1 MKKNIN
7 TNALKISSFVIILF
21 PIFLITGPFFPD
33 LICTFAAIYF
43 LFFIFKNNQ
52 FKLLDNYFFYF
63 FLAIYI
69 YLNLNSLNSFDASIS
84 FKTSLAYIRVIIFIF
99 FISLVIK
106 ENFNILKYIYFSIFL
121 AFTFLFIDTLF
132 RFFFHINIFGSAVVV
147 DSRMSSFFGE
157 EKIMGSYISRIL
169 PLMIGISYLLNIKN
183 SLLLNAIILFISSIL
198 IILSGERVASLY
210 LAIFVFFYFFL
221 NSKYFL
227 TFFVSIII
235 VFSLIIS
242 VNPVSIKRIVFHT
255 VNQKQETN
263 YFLSYRHIL
272 HLKTAYDMF
281 VDKKFL
287 GHGLKSFRHL
297 CHSEKYKLNVTKKI
311 KKDIDNFKLE
321 NKHLI
326 IPKYFNLII
335 PQYLEEYDTGC
346 NTHPH
351 NIYFEFLAE
360 IGLIGFIFFFILFI
374 YITIQLIINFYKL
387 IIKKDYNKFI
397 YAKFFILLGIFITMI
412 PMVPSGSYFNNW
424 LLLISYFP
432 MGFYLSILNRTND

>member
-1 MKKNIN
+1 MKKYIN
-7 TNALKISSFVIILF
+7 TNGFKISSFAIISF
-21 PIFLITGPFFPD
+21 PIFLITGPFLPD

-52 FKLLDNYFFYF
+52 LKLLDNYFFYF

-69 YLNLNSLNSFDASIS
+69 YLNLNSLNSFDPSIS
-84 FKTSLAYIRVIIFIF
+84 FKTSLGYIRVIIFIF

-106 ENFNILKYIYFSIFL
+106 ENFYILKYIYFSIFL
-121 AFTFLFIDTLF
+121 AFMFLFIDTLF
-132 RFFFHINIFGSAVVV
+132 GFFFRINIFGTAVVV

-157 EKIMGSYISRIL
+157 EMIMGSYISRIL

-210 LAIFVFFYFFL
+210 LIIFILFYFFL
-221 NSKYFL
+221 NSKYLL
-227 TFFVSIII
+227 TFLFSIII
-235 VFSLIIS
+235 ALSLIIS
-242 VNPVSIKRIVFHT
+242 FNPSSIKRIVLHT
-255 VNQKQETN
+255 INQKQETN

-281 VDKKFL
+281 VDNKFL

-297 CHSEKYKLNVTKKI
+297 CSSEKYKSSVIKKI
-311 KKDIDNFKLE
+311 ENDINNFKLE
-321 NKHLI
+321 NKNLLI
-326 IPKYFNLII
+326 PE
-335 PQYLEEYDTGC
+335 YLKEHDNGC

-351 NIYFEFLAE
+351 NIYFEFLSE
-360 IGLIGFIFFFILFI
+360 IGLIGFIFFFIIFI
-374 YITIQLIINFYKL
+374 YITIQLILNFYKL
-387 IIKKDYNKFI
+387 IIKKIHNKFI
-397 YAKFFILLGIFITMI
+397 YAKFFILLGMFITMI

-432 MGFYLSILNRTND
+432 MGFYLSIFNKTND

>member
-1 MKKNIN
+1 M
-7 TNALKISSFVIILF
+7 L
-21 PIFLITGPFFPD
+21 
-33 LICTFAAIYF
+33 
-43 LFFIFKNNQ
+43 
-52 FKLLDNYFFYF
+52 
-63 FLAIYI
+63 
-69 YLNLNSLNSFDASIS
+69 
-84 FKTSLAYIRVIIFIF
+84 
-99 FISLVIK
+99 
-106 ENFNILKYIYFSIFL
+106 
-121 AFTFLFIDTLF
+121 
-132 RFFFHINIFGSAVVV
+132 
-147 DSRMSSFFGE
+147 
-157 EKIMGSYISRIL
+157 
-169 PLMIGISYLLNIKN
+169 IKN
-183 SLLLNAIILFISSIL
+183 
-198 IILSGERVASLY
+198 
-210 LAIFVFFYFFL
+210 
-221 NSKYFL
+221 
-227 TFFVSIII
+227 
-235 VFSLIIS
+235 
-242 VNPVSIKRIVFHT
+242 
-255 VNQKQETN
+255 
-263 YFLSYRHIL
+263 
-272 HLKTAYDMF
+272 
-281 VDKKFL
+281 
-287 GHGLKSFRHL
+287 L

-432 MGFYLSILNRTND
+432 VGFYLSISNKTND